1 MVILLDGASALVRST
16 IALQAIKRN
25 PTWQHLA
32 LESMQGASG
41 TTKERALHLSLIRKC
56 VKELD
61 DQQLHLL
68 FTLPGESDRY
78 MDIAAALAPDC
89 ITVHLGNDEDGDY
102 DHALPLSTTL
112 PDVLALFD
120 TLMNIPA

>member
-41 TTKERALHLSLIRKC
+41 TPEERALHLSLIRKC
-56 VKELD
+56 VQELD
-61 DQQLHLL
+61 TQNMHLL
-68 FTLPGESDRY
+68 FTLPGKSDRY
-78 MDIAAALAPDC
+78 TDIAAALAPDC
-89 ITVHLGNDEDGDY
+89 ITVHLGDRTDGDY
-102 DHALPLSTTL
+102 DHTLPLSATL
-112 PDVLALFD
+112 PNVLSELN
-120 TLMNIPA
+120 TLMNEV